1 MIGRLPAPTA
11 GAQGIELGWSGDLRR
26 HFLAAALTA
35 GGATHLVVG
44 IQHGMT
50 SFALLSLAAGALQ
63 LGLAALALESSS
75 PIPRRIALVL
85 ALGLIALW
93 GINVTTGL
101 PPLIAHSHMPGTHR
115 LGGLTLAWPGPI
127 DVQGVVAK
135 IAETCTAVGA
145 LLLERATRS
154 KRERASS

>member
-1 MIGRLPAPTA
+1 MIGRLPAPTSA
-11 GAQGIELGWSGDLRR
+11 ARGIDLGSSNDLPR

-44 IQHGMT
+44 AQHGAT

-75 PIPRRIALVL
+75 RIPRRIALVL

-93 GINVTTGL
+93 TINVTTGV
-101 PPLIAHSHMPGTHR
+101 PPLIAHSHIAGTHQ

-145 LLLERATRS
+145 LLLERATRP
-154 KRERASS
+154 ERASS